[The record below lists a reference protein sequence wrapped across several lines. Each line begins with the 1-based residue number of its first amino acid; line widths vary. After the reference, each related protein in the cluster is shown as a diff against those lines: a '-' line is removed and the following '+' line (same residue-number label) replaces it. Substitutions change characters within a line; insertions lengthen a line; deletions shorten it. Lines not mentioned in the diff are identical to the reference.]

1 MRVPFLLASPSRGA
15 SLRQTQWQPH
25 VLALNAPASLR
36 PWLTAGGSLTA
47 RLKDHSQTF
56 RVQCLHQRVARC
68 LSDEAA
74 VIGLH
79 RPGRVWEREVL
90 LRCDNTPVVFAH
102 TVVPM
107 SATAADW
114 PLFSALGERSLGT
127 TLFGDP
133 QVRRGVLE
141 FARLREGHPLAR
153 RAAAALGLGNEDQ
166 LREAPPQERILYAR
180 RCLYRRR
187 RGTLLVTE
195 VFLPSVLDLKQQR
208 SYNE

>member
-1 MRVPFLLASPSRGA
+1 MRGA

-25 VLALNAPASLR
+25 VLALNAPPSLR
-36 PWLTAGGSLTA
+36 AWLLEAGSLTA
-47 RLKDHSQTF
+47 RLKAHSETF
-56 RVQCLHQRVARC
+56 RVQCLHQQTARC
-68 LSDEAA
+68 LSDEAS
-74 VIGLH
+74 VIGMH

-133 QVRRGVLE
+133 SVRRGVLE
-141 FARLREGHPLAR
+141 FARLREGHPLAQ
-153 RAAAALGLGNEDQ
+153 RAMAALERN
-166 LREAPPQERILYAR
+166 RIARPQARILYAR

-187 RGTLLVTE
+187 QGTLLVTE
-195 VFLPSVLDLKQQR
+195 VFLPSVLDLKQQ
-208 SYNE
+208 